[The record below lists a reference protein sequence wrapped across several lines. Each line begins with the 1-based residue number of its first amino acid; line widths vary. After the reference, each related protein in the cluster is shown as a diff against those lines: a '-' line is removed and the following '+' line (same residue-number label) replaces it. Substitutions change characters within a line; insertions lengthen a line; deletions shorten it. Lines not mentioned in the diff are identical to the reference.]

1 MAIHETVYR
10 LSDIIRNYERKDIR
24 NSALYLKE
32 VIETDNR
39 SRANIVLVD
48 NLLDKYRQEILN
60 SKITIKLEPNEQRLY
75 YYNPKLV
82 CHVLYRNTE
91 LWRILLDI
99 NQMHSVTEFHQE
111 YIHIMSPGLID
122 KIFTEIINLEEY
134 TINVNSDEVN
144 SARIDYEQYCLMKEE

>member
-111 YIHIMSPGLID
+111 YIYIMPPGLID
-122 KIFTEIINLEEY
+122 KIFTEIVNLEEY
-134 TINVNSDEVN
+134 TINTNTDEVN
-144 SARIDYEQYCLMKEE
+144 EARIDYEQYCLMKEE